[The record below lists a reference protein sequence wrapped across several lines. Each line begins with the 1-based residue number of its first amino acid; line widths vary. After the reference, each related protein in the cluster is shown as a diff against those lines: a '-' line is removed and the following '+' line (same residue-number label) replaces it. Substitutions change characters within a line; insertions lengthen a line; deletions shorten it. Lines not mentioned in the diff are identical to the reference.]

1 MKKRLARS
9 FIMIGF
15 RVPLRTRRHDGKRP
29 GARLGFPSPR
39 AIDYVSSSE
48 VTFSA
53 GLAGDEPQPTMMDG
67 KQLRAKLVGP
77 EDERAVSPVIGVI
90 LMVAIT
96 VILAAVIAAFVLDI
110 GPGDSSVNAGASV
123 SEAGDTVTVTVNDVG
138 NADGIVLANGNG
150 VPVEKDSGEDALTVT
165 GTSADYS
172 DVDGEYIVYAFE
184 GDAEDLTTISDYDSA
199 ATDDPLE
206 DQVSTVTVINDGDIS
221 N

>member
-1 MKKRLARS
+1 
-9 FIMIGF
+9 
-15 RVPLRTRRHDGKRP
+15 
-29 GARLGFPSPR
+29 
-39 AIDYVSSSE
+39 
-48 VTFSA
+48 
-53 GLAGDEPQPTMMDG
+53 
-67 KQLRAKLVGP
+67 
-77 EDERAVSPVIGVI
+77 
-90 LMVAIT
+90 MVAIT